1 MAEPIVLKRF
11 VKNWGC
17 DLTFRLE
24 YSDEAVMQM
33 EKLDKSV
40 AKRILKRVE
49 STVKDP
55 HRFYKRLA
63 GREEYKLR
71 VGDYR
76 VIADIDEKDK
86 KIFIMTLGHRS
97 SIYDKT

>member
-1 MAEPIVLKRF
+1 MDYRP
-11 VKNWGC
+11 
-17 DLTFRLE
+17 E

-33 EKLDKSV
+33 EKLDKSIV
-40 AKRILKRVE
+40 KRILKKIDY
-49 STVKDP
+49 TAKDP
-55 HRFYKRLA
+55 HKFYKRLT

-71 VGDYR
+71 IGDYR

-97 SIYDKT
+97 NIYDKA